1 MFNKISNSFTLP
13 ALEISSSTFRI
24 YLILPHI
31 DVLFP
36 IKIMLTIALVLP
48 QRQLLVREVS
58 LQWNLSKA
66 SSGILCQIISWTLLL
81 WLASIIKEP
90 SKSTWITLSI
100 YLQANMTT
108 GCCRCFNCVICVLYV
123 LYKII
128 VVSFCP
134 KNSLIFV

>member
-1 MFNKISNSFTLP
+1 MFNKISNSFNLP
-13 ALEISSSTFRI
+13 TREISWWTFRI

-31 DVLFP
+31 DVLCS
-36 IKIMLTIALVLP
+36 LLP
-48 QRQLLVREVS
+48 LYYPQHQLLVRDVS